1 MQSTDETNFRG
12 LEDVTQKLLT
22 AGADLNAIDR
32 YMNTPLHYAVISEEK
47 RIIEIL
53 LKKPSINI
61 HKKNVDNKT
70 AFELVS
76 NERLLRVID
85 ACMNMQT

>member
-1 MQSTDETNFRG
+1 MRSTDETNFRG
-12 LEDVTQKLLT
+12 LEDITQKLIT
-22 AGADLNAIDR
+22 AGADVNAVDK

-47 RIIEIL
+47 RITEIL

-70 AFELVS
+70 ALELVS
-76 NERLLRVID
+76 NERMLRVID
-85 ACMNMQT
+85 ACLNM